1 MNSSFSLNID
11 RRQWLQTAAAGALS
25 SALGGPALAQAYPQ
39 RPVVLVCP
47 FAPGGSADIMAR
59 LVAQKLSEG
68 LKQSVVVE
76 NKPGAGGLVG
86 AGLVAKARPDGHTL
100 LLVTGAYPSGAALS
114 RQPGFDAAKDIAMV
128 SMITS
133 YPFIMIAAPNAP
145 FQHLGEFLAQARAK
159 PGAFNYSSS
168 GVGSIGHLSGELLCA
183 MGNVELTHIPTRGG
197 ASALNELLAG
207 RVQLMF
213 EAPTLALTA
222 IRNGQ
227 VKALASTGLQ
237 RYSGLPQLPALAEAL
252 PGYQVTSFIGVGATT
267 GTPAAI
273 IQTLNDELRQM
284 LTQGDVV
291 KRLQELGGDPVHMPT
306 EAFRAHMDQE
316 LQKWQNLINN
326 RRIER
331 T

>member
-1 MNSSFSLNID
+1 LKS
-11 RRQWLQTAAAGALS
+11 AAAGTLVAS
-25 SALGGPALAQAYPQ
+25 SLRTGLAQNYPQ

-59 LVAQKLSEG
+59 LMAQKLGDG

-114 RQPGFDAAKDIAMV
+114 SQPGFDASKDIAMV

-133 YPFIMIAAPNAP
+133 YPFVLITAANAP
-145 FQHLGEFLAQARAK
+145 FQSLGDFLTQARAK
-159 PGAFNYSSS
+159 PGALNYSSS
-168 GVGSIGHLSGELLCA
+168 GVGSIGHLSGELMCA
-183 MGNVELTHIPTRGG
+183 MGNLELTHIPTRGG
-197 ASALNELLAG
+197 SSALNELLSG
-207 RVQLMF
+207 RVQVMF

-222 IRNGQ
+222 IKNGQ
-227 VKALASTGLQ
+227 VKPLAITGLQ
-237 RYSGLPQLPALAEAL
+237 RYPGLPQIPAVAEVM
-252 PGYQVTSFIGVGATT
+252 PGYQVTSFIGLGATA
-267 GTPAAI
+267 GTSSTI
-273 IQTLNDELRQM
+273 IQVLNDHLRHM
-284 LTQGDVV
+284 LTQSDVV
-291 KRLQELGGDPVHMPT
+291 KRLQELGGEPLHMPT

-316 LQKWQNLINN
+316 LQKWQSLIQT